1 MEGGNSIQDSAAAAK
16 ILEENGADMISVSG
30 GMCRYIREGHEEPG
44 YFSDMS
50 SEIKKAVSIP
60 VMLTGGVK
68 EAADAE
74 RLLREDA
81 ADLIGIGRELLKD
94 PRWAVRALETIRHN
108 L

>member
-1 MEGGNSIQDSAAAAK
+1 
-16 ILEENGADMISVSG
+16 
-30 GMCRYIREGHEEPG
+30 
-44 YFSDMS
+44 
-50 SEIKKAVSIP
+50 
-60 VMLTGGVK
+60 MLTGGVK